1 MKLYSNPSIENPID
15 FLEEIYK
22 NEGIEIRKYNSNGGI
37 TTDICRE
44 LWIPNT
50 FNINII
56 AQALWLKHEL
66 KRIRMFPYK
75 TTPFDTRAQYYCII
89 AYSLWDFMWW
99 TYFISNLKDYSD
111 DIYICIP

>member
-44 LWIPNT
+44 L
-50 FNINII
+50 
-56 AQALWLKHEL
+56 
-66 KRIRMFPYK
+66 
-75 TTPFDTRAQYYCII
+75 
-89 AYSLWDFMWW
+89 
-99 TYFISNLKDYSD
+99 
-111 DIYICIP
+111 